1 MAKRNYFAN
10 TWRYKE
16 AVAGIHLQ
24 QLEDGRKAPKF
35 TRRAKVRALQKRTRQ
50 QIVQKSLHS
59 E

>member
-1 MAKRNYFAN
+1 MAKRNYFGK

-16 AVAGIHLQ
+16 AVASIQLM

-35 TRRAKVRALQKRTRQ
+35 TRRAKVRALPKRSRK
-50 QIVQKSLHS
+50 QIVHESLYG